1 MIRLIYRFSTDHSI
15 NCDKIN
21 LNHDYNDI
29 LDVKYD
35 MNAFKNSVRPFS
47 YTYLFNVH
55 VLNFI

>member
-35 MNAFKNSVRPFS
+35 MNVLHSICIILEGFNS
-47 YTYLFNVH
+47 
-55 VLNFI
+55 